1 MSSFH
6 DKDRFFKNSLFNEL
20 VPSAGYNANHAVRY
34 HKNKRLK
41 NSVFTAKRDIRYLL
55 KYYKQKEDF
64 FASTRL
70 VELYNGKRF
79 RRIRTIKNY
88 CPFSGRIRS
97 LVKHLK
103 VSKFVARDFAKSG
116 AVLGFTRH

>member
-6 DKDRFFKNSLFNEL
+6 DKDRFFSNSLFKEL

-34 HKNKRLK
+34 HKNRRLK
-41 NSVFTAKRDIRYLL
+41 KNVSTSKRDIRYLL
-55 KYYKQKEDF
+55 KYYKQKEEYF
-64 FASTRL
+64 FATRL
-70 VELYNGKRF
+70 VELYNGRRF

-116 AVLGFTRH
+116 AILGLTKH